1 MSRIGKLPIEI
12 PAQVKI
18 TNSEKKIVVEGPK
31 GKMEM
36 DIDSNILVKNE
47 GNKLLINRKSDE
59 KNVRAAHGL
68 YRVLIQNM
76 VKGVS
81 IGFEKK
87 LEISGTGFKA
97 NVEGQNLV
105 LNLGYSHIIKYPIPK
120 DIKIVVEENVKIN
133 ISGIDKHLVGFVAS
147 EIRKLRKPE
156 PYKGKGIKYSNE
168 KVRRKAGKAAKK

>member
-18 TNSEKKIVVEGPK
+18 TNSEKKIIVEGPK
-31 GKMEM
+31 GKMEL
-36 DIDSNILVKNE
+36 DIDNAILVKNE
-47 GNKLLINRKSDE
+47 GSKLIINRKSEE

-76 VKGVS
+76 VKGVTS
-81 IGFEKK
+81 GFEKK

-97 NVEGQNLV
+97 TVEGQNLV

-156 PYKGKGIKYSNE
+156 PYKGKGIKYSDE
-168 KVRRKAGKAAKK
+168 KIRRKAGKAAKK

>member
-18 TNSEKKIVVEGPK
+18 TNSEKKIIIEGPK
-31 GKMEM
+31 GKMEL

-47 GNKLLINRKSDE
+47 GSKLIIDRKSDE
-59 KNVRAAHGL
+59 KNARAAHGL

-76 VKGVS
+76 VKGVTT
-81 IGFEKK
+81 GFERK

-120 DIKIVVEENVKIN
+120 EIKIVVEENVKIN
-133 ISGIDKHLVGFVAS
+133 ISGMDKHLVGFVAS

-156 PYKGKGIKYSNE
+156 PYKGKGIKYSDE
-168 KVRRKAGKAAKK
+168 KIRRKAGKAAKK